1 MRDRSFVDMDSRRG
15 TTLAAAAPSLRHAA
29 MRLSDQNALRLVAD
43 WLSGMPSTSVCSE
56 VSPLRDWPRPGGSCF
71 GCDVVWQSERL
82 SGCMGTAKGTDG
94 YLAAATR
101 IGIFKSQCHPPK
113 PSSVSNH
120 GCRHELGADHGHPP
134 SSHPTAIDIL
144 VPALTTNAM

>member
-71 GCDVVWQSERL
+71 GCDVGWQSERL
-82 SGCMGTAKGTDG
+82 SGCMGTAKGHG
-94 YLAAATR
+94 R
-101 IGIFKSQCHPPK
+101 ISRRRDTNRNIQVPMSPPK

-134 SSHPTAIDIL
+134 SSHPRL
-144 VPALTTNAM
+144 LTS